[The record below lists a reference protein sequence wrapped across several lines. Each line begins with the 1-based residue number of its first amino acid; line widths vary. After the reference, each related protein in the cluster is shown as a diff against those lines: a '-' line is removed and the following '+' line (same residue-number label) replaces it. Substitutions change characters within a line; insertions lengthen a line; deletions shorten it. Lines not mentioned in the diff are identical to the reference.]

1 MNAWL
6 RISYNTLASLCVG
19 GKGGYTLTEKNSYYS
34 DLVKMQKCRKSMVR
48 NLTRPS
54 RGTSEHYEV
63 VYKLLPGHDVTNGQN
78 FQQIGQANTSIF
90 KYSYCLN

>member
-1 MNAWL
+1 
-6 RISYNTLASLCVG
+6 
-19 GKGGYTLTEKNSYYS
+19 
-34 DLVKMQKCRKSMVR
+34 MVR

-78 FQQIGQANTSIF
+78 FQQNWSS
-90 KYSYCLN
+90 KYIHIQV

>member
-1 MNAWL
+1 
-6 RISYNTLASLCVG
+6 
-19 GKGGYTLTEKNSYYS
+19 
-34 DLVKMQKCRKSMVR
+34 MVR

-54 RGTSEHYEV
+54 RGTSEHHEV
-63 VYKLLPGHDVTNGQN
+63 VYKLLPGHDVANGQN